1 MAEQIFGFP
10 FDAEVFI
17 DLWRETPD
25 PVKTAFLDSGVMV
38 SDKSIAEQL
47 SGRGNLFTLPFYDLL
62 DGMPQNYDGQTD
74 ITPSEVSA
82 GAQTGVAYGR
92 SRAFFARNFM
102 AELSGGDP
110 MGHIAASI
118 GRYWDKQNQKQI
130 INILNAVFGINADT
144 QHAED
149 FLNGHIAD
157 YTGGGEYL
165 MGDTDLNDLATMSL
179 GDNKGAYRMAIMHS
193 AVARNLENRQLLE
206 YWKYTDKE
214 GVQRPMALAAVNGY
228 TVLVDDSVPV
238 SESGDLKTYTT
249 YLLGEG
255 VLWQADGR
263 VDMPVETTRDA
274 LKNGGQDTLI
284 TRVRQ
289 AIHPNGFSFSVPKSG
304 WTESPTDAQLGDS
317 ANWSIQ
323 FDPKS
328 IPLACIITNG

>member
-1 MAEQIFGFP
+1 MADNIFGFP
-10 FDAEVFI
+10 FDAEVFV

-25 PVKTAFLDSGVMV
+25 PIKTAFIDSGVMV

-47 SGRGNLFTLPFYDLL
+47 AGRGNLFTLPFYNLL
-62 DGMPQNYDGQTD
+62 DGEPQNYDGQTD
-74 ITPSEVSA
+74 ITPSEVTGS
-82 GAQTGVAYGR
+82 AQTGVAYGR
-92 SRAFFARNFM
+92 SRAFYARNFM

-118 GRYWDKQNQKQI
+118 GRYWDKQTQKQI
-130 INILNAVFGINADT
+130 INILNAVFGISADT
-144 QHAED
+144 QYAED
-149 FLNGHIAD
+149 FIVGHVAD
-157 YTGGGEYL
+157 FTGGSEYL
-165 MGDTDLNDLATMSL
+165 MGDTDLNDLATLSL

-206 YWKYTDKE
+206 YWKYTDKD
-214 GVQRPMALAAVNGY
+214 GVQRPMTLASINGY

-238 SESGDLKTYTT
+238 ITKGDLKSYTT

-263 VDMPVETTRDA
+263 VDMPVETQRDA

-289 AIHPNGFSFSVPKSG
+289 AIHPNGFSFTVPQTG

-317 ANWSIQ
+317 ANWSIH

-328 IPLACIITNG
+328 IPLACLVTNG